1 MPGSLN
7 SYSQLIH
14 QFYVGSTWWQLS
26 LLEFGYSHVVFIQRR
41 RLLWFWFWFWWW
53 LRLIFNATLVQKL
66 LFKPVL
72 DCVTFWISLV
82 VLSWKRTTLLLSLYC
97 SIIEV
102 NIFVGLWAEHG
113 DSIISERGDE
123 ISQVAVEFQ
132 VGWWAI
138 FTKISSFMDINVI
151 AVD

>member
-7 SYSQLIH
+7 SDSQLIH
-14 QFYVGSTWWQLS
+14 QSYVGSTLWQLS

-41 RLLWFWFWFWWW
+41 RLLWFWWW
-53 LRLIFNATLVQKL
+53 LWLIFNATLVQKL
-66 LFKPVL
+66 FFRPVL
-72 DCVTFWISLV
+72 HCVTLWLSLV
-82 VLSWKRTTLLLSLYC
+82 VLSWKRTTLQLSLYC
-97 SIIEV
+97 IAPWLKW
-102 NIFVGLWAEHG
+102 IFWWIVAEHG